1 MGAVTGYAL
10 TSDTI
15 ENIRTLRYEHG
26 LTRPEI
32 RDRVGVSIESIRKYA
47 PGQFV
52 GKVENAPVRKVF
64 LASGLSASEVATA
77 LGWFSPKRPDSS
89 RVLRTLGLRLEQH
102 SAGRKAYR
110 QMIDAEVAMNIAE
123 ACGVAGWSVLPEDE
137 S

>member
-1 MGAVTGYAL
+1 MSYIH
-10 TSDTI
+10 SPETI
-15 ENIRTLRYEHG
+15 ERVRELRYQDG
-26 LTRPEI
+26 LSRPQIAELA
-32 RDRVGVSIESIRKYA
+32 GVSVWACRKYA
-47 PGQFV
+47 PGAFV

-64 LASGLSASEVATA
+64 LASGLSASGVATA

-89 RVLRTLGLRLEQH
+89 RVLRTLGLRPEKH
-102 SAGRKAYR
+102 SAGRKAFR